1 MKGHLLVG
9 SRALEFW
16 GVGFTANP
24 LSDWDIICPEEDRY
38 MYQDEKVDTSFLTDL
53 NNAEIVE
60 RFSTKETVRVGDYD
74 VPVCSLPG
82 LAVLKRSH
90 LWRDYKWDRHIT
102 QYHFC
107 FGAYGLEI
115 LLAPYEDIAKER
127 QELTIKAYPQ
137 GNPNLNQSNEEFFND
152 AVKKKFDHDWLH
164 ELVAY
169 ERRPMYTKLK
179 KPGKA
184 DLAWCEKDLWEND
197 LSFHQKLQCVAEET
211 TVIACE
217 RFMIPND
224 WNYGYRRAYAQAL
237 KKVCTT
243 LCSGWFRDFAIDN
256 YPSIM
261 GMMDLTR
268 FRLVKEKTYEEG

>member
-1 MKGHLLVG
+1 MKNHLLVG

-16 GVGFTANP
+16 GLGFTASP

-38 MYQDEKVDTSFLTDL
+38 VYQDLRVDTSFLNEL
-53 NNAEIVE
+53 NNADIVQE
-60 RFSTKETVRVGDYD
+60 FSSGITTDIGGIEVE
-74 VPVCSLPG
+74 VCTPKG

-107 FGAYGLEI
+107 FGDKGLSG
-115 LLAPYEDIAKER
+115 LLYRDYHKELARER
-127 QELTIKAYPQ
+127 QKLTLKAYPQ
-137 GNPNLNQSNEEFFND
+137 GNPKLNQSNEEFFDD
-152 AVKKKFDHDWLH
+152 AVKKEFDHDWIH

-169 ERRPMYTKLK
+169 GKRPMYTRLK
-179 KPGKA
+179 SPEKT
-184 DLAWCEKDLWEND
+184 DLAWCEGDLWER
-197 LSFHQKLQCVAEET
+197 LSHIDKLRCVAEET

-217 RFMIPND
+217 RFMIPSN
-224 WNYGYRRAYAQAL
+224 WMHGERRAYAKAL

-256 YPSIM
+256 YPAV
-261 GMMDLTR
+261 MDMFDITR
-268 FRLVKEKTYEEG
+268 FRYVKEKTYDH